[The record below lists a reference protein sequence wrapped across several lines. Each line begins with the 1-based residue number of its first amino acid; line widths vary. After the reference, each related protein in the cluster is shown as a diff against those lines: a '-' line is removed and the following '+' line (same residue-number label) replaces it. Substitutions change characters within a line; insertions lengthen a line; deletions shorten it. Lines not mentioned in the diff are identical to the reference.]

1 MSVLILIT
9 FNMATINEKG
19 QIVIDLKC
27 HCGKVCG
34 NLIFGRTDLVN
45 EEEILKTHT
54 VECDDHKKKPPVL

>member
-1 MSVLILIT
+1 
-9 FNMATINEKG
+9 MATINEKG